1 MHFERLM
8 GCTAHDLQRWLPD
21 ALGSY
26 YPQCSLE
33 IDGLNV
39 IHTPNPLIQMVGI
52 TKTDRQIALL
62 RIPQLQLHLKFFNL
76 ADHQVQVLLERFD
89 LYTRRGGG

>member
-1 MHFERLM
+1 MRFERLM

-26 YPQCSLE
+26 YSRCSLE
-33 IDGLNV
+33 IDGITM
-39 IHTPNPLIQMVGI
+39 IHAENPLIQMVGF
-52 TKTDRQIALL
+52 TKNDRQIALL
-62 RIPQLQLHLKFFNL
+62 RIPQLQLQLKFTDL
-76 ADHQVQVLLERFD
+76 ADHQIQALLERFD